1 MVLSV
6 LRIMEDGCFDKTLLC
21 MDVDFETALT
31 MAEVLLQHTGKVFRE
46 LPKVASTPSGSGQKT
61 VRRQL
66 FLDKL
71 PSEFERRDFIE
82 IAASLGIPQSTAERN
97 VKKWCNEGLLSHLE
111 QGKYRKN

>member
-1 MVLSV
+1 MSNIHFHILVRNLIESPNFYAV
-6 LRIMEDGCFDKTLLC
+6 KLFPA
-21 MDVDFETALT
+21 TAYS
-31 MAEVLLQHTGKVFRE
+31 EVLLQHMAKIFRE
-46 LPKVASTPSGSGQKT
+46 LPKVASTPSGSGQNT
-61 VRRQL
+61 ISCQL

-97 VKKWCNEGLLSHLE
+97 VKKWCDEGLLSHLE